1 MCWNKEV
8 SFGSFIII
16 SLVSGLL
23 YKRNLPN
30 DRLMSIFI
38 MSYGTMQLFETLIWL
53 GIDYNNVILKKIGA
67 FLANLLLFFHP
78 LAIMI
83 GLTYDNLYKIKFKN
97 NIFWIIALLIF
108 VMSAIFALYI
118 LITQKNK
125 FIPYKSGNSD
135 HVVWNFPHYHYVIVV
150 LFGLVIAYKY
160 IYPKNKIFTMF
171 VVLFYIIPWLYT
183 TLVFKDITVVGS
195 YWCWIVA
202 FFSFLIYFVNP
213 LIKY

>member
-30 DRLMSIFI
+30 DRLMAIFI
-38 MSYGTMQLFETLIWL
+38 MSYGTMQLFETIIWL
-53 GIDYNNVILKKIGA
+53 GIDYNNVTLKKIGA

-83 GLTYDNLYKIKFKN
+83 GLKYDKLYKINFKN
-97 NIFWIIALLIF
+97 NIFWIIALMIF
-108 VMSAIFALYI
+108 VISALIALYI
-118 LITQKNK
+118 LITKKNK

-135 HVVWNFPHYHYVIVV
+135 HLVWNFPHYHYVIVV
-150 LFGLVIAYKY
+150 LFGLAIAYKY
-160 IYPKNKIFTMF
+160 LYPKNKIFTILI
-171 VVLFYIIPWLYT
+171 VLFYIIPWLYT
-183 TLVFKDITVVGS
+183 TLLFKDITVLGS

-202 FFSFLIYFVNP
+202 FFSFLIYVVNP
-213 LIKY
+213 LIQ